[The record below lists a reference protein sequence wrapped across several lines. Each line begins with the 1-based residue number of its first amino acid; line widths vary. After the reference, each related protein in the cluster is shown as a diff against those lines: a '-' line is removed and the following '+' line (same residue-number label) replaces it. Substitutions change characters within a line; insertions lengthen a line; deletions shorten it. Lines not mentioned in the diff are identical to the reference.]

1 MSRHPDQGELRRLLD
16 EPQEVAVAV
25 QAHVEGCAPC
35 QRDRD
40 ALAAGAAAAQ
50 AALSVPLG
58 TVDPLPAL
66 RTLRASEPNRVPPKP
81 GFADG
86 LRARLVL
93 HSRRVLRVGSVLG
106 LVAAL
111 MAGLVATGAAGN
123 LIKIFQPETFAP
135 VTFDLTSL
143 TTLPDLH
150 GFGTVK
156 SVHMPTVTE
165 TSSAATAE
173 ADSGLHLLSWGSLP
187 SSIKG
192 TPSYLVITQGQGS
205 FTFNAAAASDI
216 AGQLGRKLPALPPG
230 LNGSTLTLQAGP
242 GVAEVV
248 GNLDLGSLGFGSESA
263 PAGGTVSGTA
273 SGGHTG
279 RLGKLSGLLGQLP
292 EVLVVQMKAPAVYS
306 DGPSVAQYEQAL
318 LSLPGMPPTLAAQ
331 IKALGNPS
339 STLPIPIPTSLAE
352 SSSVD
357 INGSPGL
364 LIGDST
370 GIASAVIWQSHGLVC
385 AVVGA
390 LSDSAVVA
398 IARSMH

>member
-1 MSRHPDQGELRRLLD
+1 MSRHPDRGDLRRMLD
-16 EPQEVAVAV
+16 EPQEVPADVRS
-25 QAHVEGCAPC
+25 HVEACATC
-35 QRDRD
+35 SAERE
-40 ALAAGAAAAQ
+40 ALAAQAAAAQ
-50 AALSVPLG
+50 AALSVPRADAA
-58 TVDPLPAL
+58 DPLPAL
-66 RTLRASEPNRVPPKP
+66 RTLRANEPTRVPPKP
-81 GFADG
+81 GFAEA
-86 LRARLVL
+86 LRGRLAL
-93 HSRRVLRVGSVLG
+93 QSRRVLRVGSVLG

-143 TTLPDLH
+143 TSLPHLS
-150 GFGTVK
+150 GFG
-156 SVHMPTVTE
+156 SVNSLKAPSVTE
-165 TSSAATAE
+165 TASAATAE
-173 ADSGLHLLSWGSLP
+173 ADSGLHLLSWGTLP
-187 SSIKG
+187 PSVKG
-192 TPSYLVITQGQGS
+192 TPNYIVITQGQGS
-205 FTFNAAAASDI
+205 FTFNAATASGT
-216 AGQLGRKLPALPPG
+216 AGQLGRTLPALPAD

-242 GVAEVV
+242 GVVEIV
-248 GNLDLGSLGFGSESA
+248 GSLDLGSLGFGSES
-263 PAGGTVSGTA
+263 TSVSGTA
-273 SGGHTG
+273 GGG
-279 RLGKLSGLLGQLP
+279 RLGQLSGLLGNLP
-292 EVLVVQMKAPAVYS
+292 EAMVVQMKAPALYS
-306 DGPSVAQYEQAL
+306 DGPSVAEYERAL
-318 LSLPGMPPTLAAQ
+318 LSLPGMPPALAAQ
-331 IKALGNPS
+331 IKALGSPS